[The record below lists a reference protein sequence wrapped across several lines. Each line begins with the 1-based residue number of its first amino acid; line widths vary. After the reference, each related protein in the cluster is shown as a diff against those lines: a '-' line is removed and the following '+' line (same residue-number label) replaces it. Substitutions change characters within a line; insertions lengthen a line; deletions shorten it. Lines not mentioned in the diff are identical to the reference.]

1 MSLYGKEKGVKVEGG
16 FRGYLVFRRLHQFPY
31 MGKIP
36 RQTLLRSRPRYLTPP
51 NGLFPRGSLSAFEIL
66 SAFFPL
72 SKDFSASP
80 MHALCRGR
88 KEKKKKREKKR
99 TKSNASPNFM
109 DPTYRFVS
117 CFLIHWSSLVVVGRS
132 QGPS

>member
-88 KEKKKKREKKR
+88 KEKKKKRGKR
-99 TKSNASPNFM
+99 KGLN
-109 DPTYRFVS
+109 PTPA
-117 CFLIHWSSLVVVGRS
+117 LISWTPHIDLSLAFSFIGLH
-132 QGPS
+132 